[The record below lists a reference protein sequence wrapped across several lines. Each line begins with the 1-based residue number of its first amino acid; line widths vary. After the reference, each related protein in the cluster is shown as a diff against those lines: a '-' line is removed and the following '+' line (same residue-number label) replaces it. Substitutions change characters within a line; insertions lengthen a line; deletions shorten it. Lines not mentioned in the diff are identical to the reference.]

1 MTLFIRLVAPALLA
15 FPLLASPARAEIDI
29 QPVTTPGGI
38 EAWLVEERSIPFVA
52 IEVVF
57 AGGAALEA
65 AESAGATALMAT
77 LLGEGSGDMDAQAM
91 AEATESLAAGIS
103 FSSGRDSVTLS
114 IRALSE
120 NRDQVIDL
128 ARLALME
135 PRFDADAFER
145 ERARALSGLQR
156 DARNPNAIAA
166 RRFAETAFAG
176 HPYALPVSG
185 TPDSVAALAED
196 DLATAHRA
204 AIARDRIH
212 VGVAGDIS
220 AAELAPLLDRLLG
233 DLPETGAPL
242 PERVEFAAPPGV
254 QVIDF
259 PGPQSLIFFGHAGI
273 PRDDPD
279 FLTAFVVNDLF
290 GSGRFGTR
298 LMREL
303 RERRGLTYGVGTGL
317 SAMALGEAFQGRVS
331 TDNANA
337 GTVVELLRAEWEWLA
352 GGGISQADLDAAQTY
367 LTGSYPLR
375 FNGNEAIAGILASM
389 QVQGFP
395 IDYVNV
401 RNDMVAALTL
411 EDVHRVAA
419 RLAQPD
425 ALHFVVVGRPEGLE
439 DAGL

>member
-1 MTLFIRLVAPALLA
+1 MNPVTRFIAAGLVAL
-15 FPLLASPARAEIDI
+15 PLLSAPAQAQIDI
-29 QPVTTPGGI
+29 KPVTSPGGI
-38 EAWLVEERSIPFVA
+38 QAWLVQESSIPFVA

-57 AGGAALEA
+57 AGGAALDAPET
-65 AESAGATALMAT
+65 AGAVSLMTT
-77 LLGEGSGDMDAQAM
+77 LLSEGSGELDAQAM
-91 AEATESLAAGIS
+91 AEATERLAAGIS
-103 FSSGRDSVTLS
+103 FDAGRDSVRLS

-120 NRDQVIDL
+120 NRDEVIDL

-135 PRFDADAFER
+135 PRFDAESLER
-145 ERARALSGLQR
+145 ERGRQLSALQR
-156 DARNPNAIAA
+156 DARNPGIIAT
-166 RRFAETAFAG
+166 RRFSETAFAG
-176 HPYALPVSG
+176 HPYALPVGG
-185 TPDSVAALAED
+185 TLDTVATLSAD
-196 DLATAHRA
+196 DMRNAHRA
-204 AIARDRIH
+204 ALSRDRIH

-220 AAELAPLLDRLLG
+220 AQELAPLLDRLLG
-233 DLPETGAPL
+233 DLPLEGGAL

-259 PGPQSLIFFGHAGI
+259 PGPQSLIYLGHVGI

-279 FLTAFVVNDLF
+279 FLTAFVINDLF

-317 SAMALGEAFQGRVS
+317 SSMAFGEAFQGRVS

-337 GTVVELLRAEWEWLA
+337 GEVVRLLRQEWEWLA
-352 GGGISQADLDAAQTY
+352 GGGITQQDLEAAQTY

-375 FNGNEAIAGILASM
+375 FDGNASIAGILASM
-389 QVQGFP
+389 QFQGFD

-401 RNDMVAALTL
+401 RNDRVQALTL

-425 ALHFVVVGRPEGLE
+425 ALHFVVVGQPEGLE

>member
-1 MTLFIRLVAPALLA
+1 MTALSRIVAAGLVAL
-15 FPLLASPARAEIDI
+15 PLLALPARAEIDI
-29 QPVTTPGGI
+29 QAVTTPGGI
-38 EAWLVEERSIPFVA
+38 DAWLVEESAIPFVA

-57 AGGAALEA
+57 AGGAALETP
-65 AESAGATALMAT
+65 ETAGAVALMST
-77 LLGEGSGDMDAQAM
+77 LLSEGSGDLDAQAM
-91 AEATESLAAGIS
+91 AEATERLAAGIS
-103 FSSGRDSVTLS
+103 FDSGRDSVRLS

-135 PRFDADAFER
+135 PRFDADTFER
-145 ERARALSGLQR
+145 ERARTLSGLQR

-166 RRFAETAFAG
+166 RRFAETAFQD
-176 HPYALPVSG
+176 HPYALPVAG
-185 TPDSVAALAED
+185 TPESVASLGID
-196 DLATAHRA
+196 DLRDAHRT
-204 AIARDRIH
+204 AIARDRVH

-220 AAELAPLLDRLLG
+220 AEELAPLLDRLLG
-233 DLPETGAPL
+233 DLPAEGGAL
-242 PERVEFAAPPGV
+242 PGRAEFAAPPGV
-254 QVIDF
+254 QAIDF

-279 FLTAFVVNDLF
+279 FLTAFVINDLF

-303 RERRGLTYGVGTGL
+303 RETRGLTYGVGTGL

-337 GTVVELLRAEWEWLA
+337 GEVIELLRAEWEWLA
-352 GGGISQADLDAAQTY
+352 GGGITQDDLEAAQTF

-375 FNGNEAIAGILASM
+375 FDGNASIAEILASM
-389 QVQGFP
+389 QFQGFD

-401 RNDMVAALTL
+401 RNDRVMALTL
-411 EDVHRVAA
+411 EDIHRVAA
-419 RLAQPD
+419 RLAQPE
-425 ALHFVVVGRPEGLE
+425 ALHFVVVGQPQGLE